1 MFSMAGRAVEAL
13 NPSVGTVGDRPASVS
28 RMRRTA
34 DRLGFLVFGW
44 LLPASLVVVFASR
57 PPDSPSREEC
67 VALWN
72 SRRNATLRA
81 QVAVYGYSVAEI
93 EGAFAEG
100 RYQGC
105 FASFVEAT
113 GSHGALYR
121 R

>member
-1 MFSMAGRAVEAL
+1 MEAL

-113 GSHGALYR
+113 GGHGALYR